1 MVKVLQG
8 VDTSV
13 FNPIQV
19 PRILRA
25 SIIIFSGGK
34 LEIRKG
40 QDIVIQAFKKLL
52 LVCPDALLI
61 ASWCNDSA
69 SVSSI
74 SMSPYVS
81 SAPAGGD
88 AESISNWL
96 EVQGIPRRNVVVPDV
111 LNAAQMASLLKQADI
126 AVFPNRCEGG
136 TNLVAM
142 EAIACGIP
150 TVLSANSGHLDLMRL
165 GCPGIVPILSTGS
178 LKIPVSDSDNFRVW
192 GESDPDDLLRLFIEC
207 LEGGLR
213 LSSLRGLGNVKTQDA
228 LSWRCSF
235 EKLFLA
241 LESVSPS

>member
-1 MVKVLQG
+1 MDYLHQFDLVVAGSTWNKNVLLQHGVSWVEMVMQG

-96 EVQGIPRRNVVVPDV
+96 EEQGIPSKNFVVPGI
-111 LNAAQMASLLKQADI
+111 LNAAQCLC
-126 AVFPNRCEGG
+126 F
-136 TNLVAM
+136 
-142 EAIACGIP
+142 
-150 TVLSANSGHLDLMRL
+150 
-165 GCPGIVPILSTGS
+165 TG
-178 LKIPVSDSDNFRVW
+178 
-192 GESDPDDLLRLFIEC
+192 
-207 LEGGLR
+207 
-213 LSSLRGLGNVKTQDA
+213 
-228 LSWRCSF
+228 
-235 EKLFLA
+235 
-241 LESVSPS
+241 